1 MGVAEG
7 LSVPVKGKAIGGL
20 QMERHCADL
29 LSAFVADQPVARAAV
44 LSVEGPD
51 RLSAVTTFGIAPAD
65 ALDAFGELA
74 LQAARSGK
82 EVVAIP
88 DGPSPALR
96 RAIPA
101 ALEGNVVALLA
112 VEHPSPQATSIA
124 GPGQPLL
131 LAIALA
137 VDRIRIHSA
146 FDQRAEEI
154 AALSRQLDA
163 YAVDF
168 RSTYAA
174 ERERSREL
182 GEALSELASTY
193 RATVRGLAIAVEA
206 KDECT
211 GGHLQR
217 VSRYGMMVTK
227 LVAPEH
233 EADPQFEYGFL
244 LHDIGKLTVPD
255 FILTKAGP
263 LTPDEWEQVRLHPES
278 GRTILEDI
286 PFLVGARDIVHAH
299 HERWDGKGYP
309 RGLAGGE
316 IPLGAQIFP
325 VCDAFDAMTS
335 DRPYRAAMSTE
346 SAFGELRRGSGSQF
360 RPEAVD
366 AFLSLPVDELDSIRV
381 ASRHTH
387 PAGRTRPT

>member
-1 MGVAEG
+1 MRVAEG
-7 LSVPVKGKAIGGL
+7 LVAPLEGKPVGEL
-20 QMERHCADL
+20 PMERQCADL
-29 LSAFVADQPVARAAV
+29 LSTFIADNPAAHAAV
-44 LSVEGPD
+44 LSVEAPD
-51 RLSAVTTFGIAPAD
+51 RFSAVAAVGISRAE
-65 ALDAFGELA
+65 ALEAFGGLA
-74 LQAARSGK
+74 AQAARSGK
-82 EVVAIP
+82 EVVAIAE
-88 DGPSPALR
+88 GPPLALR

-101 ALEGNVVALLA
+101 TLEGTVVALLA
-112 VEHPSPQATSIA
+112 VEHPSSQAASITP
-124 GPGQPLL
+124 PGRSLL
-131 LAIALA
+131 LALALA
-137 VDRIRIHSA
+137 VDRVRIHAA
-146 FDQRAEEI
+146 FDQRADEI

-174 ERERSREL
+174 ERDRSREL
-182 GEALSELASTY
+182 GEALSELANTY

-227 LVAPEH
+227 LVAPQH

-255 FILTKAGP
+255 FILTKTGP
-263 LTPDEWEQVRLHPES
+263 LTPDEWEQMRLHPES

-286 PFLVGARDIVHAH
+286 PFLGGAREIVRAH

-309 RGLAGGE
+309 RGLAGDE

-335 DRPYRAAMSTE
+335 DRPYREALSIEAAFS
-346 SAFGELRRGSGSQF
+346 ELQLGSGSQF
-360 RPEAVD
+360 WPDAVE
-366 AFLSLPVDELDSIRV
+366 AFLSLPVDEVDSIRL
-381 ASRHTH
+381 ASRHAH
-387 PAGRTRPT
+387 SR